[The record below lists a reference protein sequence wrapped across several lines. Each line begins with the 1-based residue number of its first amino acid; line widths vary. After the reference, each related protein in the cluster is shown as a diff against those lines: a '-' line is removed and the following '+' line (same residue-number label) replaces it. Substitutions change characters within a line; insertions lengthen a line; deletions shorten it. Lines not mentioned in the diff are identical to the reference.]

1 MFKEIGKVLKTLLW
15 AIVLMCLVKV
25 YENSGFS
32 NPTTL
37 AVLCLI
43 FSLWI
48 LFRIEL
54 NEDVIEEETR
64 NGAYETPSSPNSTIF
79 TPTTSSHHRHI
90 RPEDLEDDRKK
101 GKRKLSKYS
110 RLVRSRSN
118 TPTKTTT
125 CKSMKT

>member
-54 NEDVIEEETR
+54 NEDVSEEESR
-64 NGAYETPSSPNSTIF
+64 NGAYEAPSSPNSTIF
-79 TPTTSSHHRHI
+79 TPTTSSHRHL
-90 RPEDLEDDRKK
+90 RPEDLTDDDKKK
-101 GKRKLSKYS
+101 GKRKLSKYT

-125 CKSMKT
+125 CKSMKV